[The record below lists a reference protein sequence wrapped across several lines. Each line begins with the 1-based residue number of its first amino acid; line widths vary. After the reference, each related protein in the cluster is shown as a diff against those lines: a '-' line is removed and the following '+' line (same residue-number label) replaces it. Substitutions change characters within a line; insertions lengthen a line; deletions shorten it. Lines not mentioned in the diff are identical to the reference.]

1 MFLDS
6 TDWLSRLHVRVFLT
20 SRLFPKLSPIASE
33 NHFATPTKKSRRFLR
48 LFTAGGVQG
57 PVLWLPGQPVA
68 VVGREGLCAV
78 FHHRS
83 PSAESDGTQLLG
95 YAVYDG
101 RTGSVVGSGDL
112 SALSPGSSLAWAGF
126 NEKSALCVMDSAGMV
141 SMLSLP
147 SQSSSSRVGAWMP
160 VLDTAGHRRTST
172 DSHWPVELHG
182 ARFVCVLLRG
192 GRTYPDAGRRPVT
205 TSLGLRLPM
214 ATGMS
219 YKR

>member
-1 MFLDS
+1 M
-6 TDWLSRLHVRVFLT
+6 
-20 SRLFPKLSPIASE
+20 
-33 NHFATPTKKSRRFLR
+33 
-48 LFTAGGVQG
+48 
-57 PVLWLPGQPVA
+57 
-68 VVGREGLCAV
+68 

-126 NEKSALCVMDSAGMV
+126 NEKSALCVMDSGGMV